1 MFMQGKMCRSHARH
15 DPEGPRTKTNPPSR
29 GEAHPSQHEARNDLQ
44 TVDRHFFQT
53 SGKILR
59 VEKNVLLQD
68 LSRQTPDR
76 RDQSAECMQ
85 ILMPIDNA
93 TRCPTKAGRLVIVK
107 IPGTRNWGTGSI
119 ARTVVVVASIHRC

>member
-1 MFMQGKMCRSHARH
+1 MLVMILKDQEQRPTRQVV
-15 DPEGPRTKTNPPSR
+15 ER
-29 GEAHPSQHEARNDLQ
+29 AHPSQHEARNDLQ
-44 TVDRHFFQT
+44 TVDRRFFQT
-53 SGKILR
+53 NEKFLRLEKI
-59 VEKNVLLQD
+59 VLLQD

-107 IPGTRNWGTGSI
+107 VPGTTNWGTGSV
-119 ARTVVVVASIHRC
+119 AKAVVVVASVHRCWV